1 MSEVMTRHL
10 AAVHR
15 MFTQTKVPLYR
26 ARCRCGWWGPT
37 RMERNDAVYDRRAHK
52 VRVGG
57 W

>member
-1 MSEVMTRHL
+1 MTETLVRHI

-15 MFTQTKVPLYR
+15 MFTQQDTSLFR
-26 ARCRCGWWGPT
+26 AHCRCGWWGPT
-37 RMERNDAVYDRRAHK
+37 RMERDDAVYDRRAHK